1 MHQILTGNK
10 HPLYD
15 HKVDD
20 KDILIERLKKI
31 KEVEP
36 DKSLS
41 KLAKNLFDRMMA
53 VKMGNRYSAKDCL

>member
-1 MHQILTGNK
+1 MRVDIWAIGLIMHQILTGNK

-31 KEVEP
+31 REV
-36 DKSLS
+36 D
-41 KLAKNLFDRMMA
+41 
-53 VKMGNRYSAKDCL
+53 